1 MARVSKMLRSLGD
14 HLQAGASVRN
24 VYGDPVPATG
34 RTVIPVARIGYGYG
48 AGGKDTG
55 GKDTGGKDASRKD
68 AGRRD
73 AGGDEKAAAQPD
85 GSGGG
90 AGMGARPVGVI
101 EITEA
106 GTRFI
111 AFVDPFRL
119 GVALMAGLAIGLAIG
134 RRSPRRRS

>member
-14 HLQAGASVRN
+14 RLQAGASVRN
-24 VYGDPVPATG
+24 LYGDPVTAAG

-55 GKDTGGKDASRKD
+55 GKDASRKD
-68 AGRRD
+68 AG
-73 AGGDEKAAAQPD
+73 GDEKTAAPPD

-90 AGMGARPVGVI
+90 AGMSARPVGVI

-119 GVALMAGLAIGLAIG
+119 GVALLAGLAIGLAIG
-134 RRSPRRRS
+134 RRAPRRRS

>member
-24 VYGDPVPATG
+24 VYGDPVTAAG

-55 GKDTGGKDASRKD
+55 GKDASRKD
-68 AGRRD
+68 AGRKD

-85 GSGGG
+85 GCGG
-90 AGMGARPVGVI
+90 AAGNSARPVGVI

-119 GVALMAGLAIGLAIG
+119 GIALMAGLAIGLAIG
-134 RRSPRRRS
+134 RRAPRRRS